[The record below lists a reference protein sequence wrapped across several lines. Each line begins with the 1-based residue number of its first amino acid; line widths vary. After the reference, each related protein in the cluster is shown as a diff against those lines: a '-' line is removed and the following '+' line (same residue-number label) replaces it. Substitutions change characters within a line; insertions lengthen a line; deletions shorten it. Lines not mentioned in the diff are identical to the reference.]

1 MLQKY
6 IAWMQYVLVDLNVR
20 PTFLIRVP
28 QDIYINLP
36 FVLSECQI
44 APTSKVLV
52 LDDTKYPIFDIF
64 RVDPLTP

>member
-36 FVLSECQI
+36 MVLSECQN
-44 APTSKVLV
+44 APTSKV
-52 LDDTKYPIFDIF
+52 
-64 RVDPLTP
+64 